1 MCDGDCCKKEKPEK
15 EHHSAHD
22 MLMNQPPM
30 VWVALAV
37 GFAVAMVIK
46 K

>member
-15 EHHSAHD
+15 EHSTHD